1 MRLLADALRSFVGIC
16 LVIGIPGIP
25 SSASAQVV
33 GGPRPQPTAPREYG
47 FLTAFRTAIDI
58 RHLNGVDADSRFN
71 WDADISIDVDVV
83 DAGIF
88 RGNFFVN
95 VETIVGNEFR
105 GVDPNQNNY
114 TADISVFVRLPRGEL
129 STTFHHVSR
138 HLADRATD
146 DSMSWNMFGV
156 GYGDRVVFGG
166 VELDAGVRALWTVES
181 AGVDYDA
188 EYVGYATVARPLG
201 GRLALVGS
209 VHGVAVQLDPL
220 LLNRSDRRGGRVE
233 GGLRIA
239 TGAAA
244 VDLFVAR
251 EDRIDATPAGRERTQ
266 WTQFGIRL
274 ATPIP

>member
-1 MRLLADALRSFVGIC
+1 MRPLADALRSFVGIY
-16 LVIGIPGIP
+16 LVIGIPL
-25 SSASAQVV
+25 SASAQVV
-33 GGPRPQPTAPREYG
+33 GGPRPQPTATRAYG

-58 RHLNGVDADSRFN
+58 RHLNGVDADTRFN
-71 WDADISIDVDVV
+71 WDADVSIDVDVV

-88 RGNFFVN
+88 RGNFFIN

-114 TADISVFVRLPRGEL
+114 TADISMFVRLPRGEL

-146 DSMSWNMFGV
+146 DSVSWNMLGV

-188 EYVGYATVARPLG
+188 EYVGYATVARPLS

-209 VHGVAVQLDPL
+209 VHGVAMQLDPL

-233 GGLRIA
+233 GGLRIT
-239 TGAAA
+239 TGVAA

-251 EDRIDATPAGRERTQ
+251 EDRIDATVSGRERTQ
-266 WTQFGIRL
+266 WTQFGVRL